1 MLTKLTGHELAQ
13 LHHALLSAYSSYASL
28 AQMVFFECGVSLRDI
43 TPEQEP
49 IGAVVFNLIVRA
61 QADGWIDR
69 LVAGAQRDRPNNP
82 ELAALA
88 APPSAVESGAA
99 PVEAILLPGGRPFL
113 NRQGLRWALRE
124 LLRTDGSR
132 VLVVNGPPGSGK
144 SYSLALVRYLAAVLN
159 FPVAWVDL
167 QAEVW
172 PGYTPAD
179 LASALGRQMGA
190 DPGSMPTVQGSPGR
204 WVHQLGDWL
213 TAEAAR
219 EDGRWWFVLD
229 GADQTDL
236 PRETHDLIQY
246 LAHQVA
252 AAAFS
257 LRLVLLGYEEPL
269 PLGIEERVL
278 RDNIGPIGQA
288 DLWHFFA
295 RLFAQEG
302 LEYAPEAVE
311 AAVDA
316 VLQAVPESHPER
328 PLLLSRAVTQA
339 VSLLLPEGR
348 R

>member
-1 MLTKLTGHELAQ
+1 MR
-13 LHHALLSAYSSYASL
+13 S
-28 AQMVFFECGVSLRDI
+28 VS
-43 TPEQEP
+43 
-49 IGAVVFNLIVRA
+49 NLIVRA

-88 APPSAVESGAA
+88 APRPLRSNPARPRRGDPSPGRSAFPEPPGAA
-99 PVEAILLPGGRPFL
+99 LGPPGATQDGWLAGPSCERSPGQRQVLLPGAGPV
-113 NRQGLRWALRE
+113 
-124 LLRTDGSR
+124 SR
-132 VLVVNGPPGSGK
+132 CGPQLPSG
-144 SYSLALVRYLAAVLN
+144 VGGIH
-159 FPVAWVDL
+159 
-167 QAEVW
+167 AEVW
-172 PGYTPAD
+172 PGYARQTWRAPSGARW
-179 LASALGRQMGA
+179 GRI
-190 DPGSMPTVQGSPGR
+190 PGSMPTVQGSPGR

-219 EDGRWWFVLD
+219 EDGRWWFVLN

-288 DLWHFFA
+288 DLWALFRASLRA
-295 RLFAQEG
+295 RGAGICARSRRGCGGVRSCKPFQSRTPNDL
-302 LEYAPEAVE
+302 YCCP
-311 AAVDA
+311 
-316 VLQAVPESHPER
+316 VP
-328 PLLLSRAVTQA
+328 
-339 VSLLLPEGR
+339 
-348 R
+348 